1 MRRHDSPPHKDHL
14 LTYLLTLRL
23 YKDQQT
29 EGHVRIQLSC
39 IIFRTNKEYLNSAAN
54 AAGISG
60 SDRTNIFV
68 KIFAARCA
76 RAPDVWTVAQTRNSF
91 FLPGLAYL
99 RLSVGRLI
107 ARVRKAV
114 CASAIRRAARTYSTL
129 SLPLPACSCSTSTA
143 GGPFGSARSPRSY
156 ETHERNHR
164 CTEQFSHTI
173 SARDIGT

>member
-114 CASAIRRAARTYSTL
+114 CASRRFGVRLALTL
-129 SLPLPACSCSTSTA
+129 HSPSPCLPARVRPA
-143 GGPFGSARSPRSY
+143 PPVGLSARRGLLGHTKHTN
-156 ETHERNHR
+156 ETTDAPNS
-164 CTEQFSHTI
+164 SHTQFPH
-173 SARDIGT
+173 AT